1 MLVKME
7 QKKQI
12 DVPAMICI
20 YENDANKDSDLR
32 SRISQ
37 EAVTIYSQP
46 NPPPM
51 CISVWMEIEYNKS
64 KFQRIDKVKKANAKK
79 TNSNDQAGPRNEDP
93 NANGEHQHQ
102 PAEPANSP
110 GSRAKRET
118 IRAKNRPKKQRWRKL
133 HTLADA
139 TERARLQRIE
149 ANLHDLKIMLMGY
162 PPYYPLNVE
171 CCHVLLYTVYS
182 TLLYPARSRNE
193 FLNS

>member
-1 MLVKME
+1 ME

-20 YENDANKDSDLR
+20 YENDASKYLRKISPYTIFRTNSLSTDKDSDLR

-133 HTLADA
+133 HTLADGKY
-139 TERARLQRIE
+139 LQYPR
-149 ANLHDLKIMLMGY
+149 LHD
-162 PPYYPLNVE
+162 
-171 CCHVLLYTVYS
+171 
-182 TLLYPARSRNE
+182 TL
-193 FLNS
+193 